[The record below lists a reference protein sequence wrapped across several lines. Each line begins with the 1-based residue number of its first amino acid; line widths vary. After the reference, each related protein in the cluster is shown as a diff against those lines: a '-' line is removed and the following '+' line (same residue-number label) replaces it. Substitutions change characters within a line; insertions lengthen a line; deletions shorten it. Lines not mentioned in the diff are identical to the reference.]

1 MRVQVEVRRKKTISS
16 GKTPPTEVV
25 NGRKRPDGVE
35 SFLSVQKNIDQH
47 VEPRIDLKIAQRNF

>member
-1 MRVQVEVRRKKTISS
+1 LQMRVKVEVRRKKTISS

-35 SFLSVQKNIDQH
+35 SFLSVQKKSLSTLN
-47 VEPRIDLKIAQRNF
+47 R